1 VCRIC
6 IVPGLGR
13 DIGCRRMG
21 NGSVR
26 LVVAVVVVVVV
37 VAVAAAAAAAAVKV
51 DVDVGVAAAAAVKAD
66 VGVGVAEVVPGRL
79 VAEAVPEAESLNT
92 CPS

>member
-13 DIGCRRMG
+13 DIDCRRMG

-26 LVVAVVVVVVV
+26 LVAVAAVAAVAVVV
-37 VAVAAAAAAAAVKV
+37 AAVKV
-51 DVDVGVAAAAAVKAD
+51 DVDVGIGVAAAAAAVKAD
-66 VGVGVAEVVPGRL
+66 AGVD
-79 VAEAVPEAESLNT
+79 VAEAVPEAGSLNT